1 MMIIIIS
8 PKDEKIAYTDTS
20 VQAEER
26 VIYICD
32 LCDNQF
38 KNEEELSR
46 HVSANH

>member
-1 MMIIIIS
+1 MMIIIS
-8 PKDEKIAYTDTS
+8 PKGEKIACTATP

-38 KNEEELSR
+38 NNEEELSR